1 MNQAFVLAAGFG
13 TRLKPLTL
21 HRPKP
26 LVPVLGVPM
35 LAYALALCARHGLR
49 KVLVNGHYMPEQL
62 APWEGEHEGVFVTLS
77 IETPEI
83 LGTGGGL
90 KHVAGLLDE
99 RFVVVNA
106 DVLNTVHLAE
116 LRDAVPPGGAA
127 MALRTADADHYG
139 TVAADSTQTLV
150 ELRHY
155 AQAEAQGA
163 VDRSTHFTGI
173 HALHRDALERVPEGF
188 ACIVRT
194 AYTELVPERRVKAI
208 RHDGLWLD
216 IGDPGAYLDANLT
229 LLREAPTLPL
239 DPFARAAY
247 AKTAHSEHG
256 DRARL
261 NGATVEGT
269 AWVGKNTQLGNGVV
283 LRDAVVGEG
292 ATVPPNTVLERCVVW
307 DGATVPA
314 GHHRDVIVHDGGLLQ
329 VTSDLRHLP
338 QAAG

>member
-13 TRLKPLTL
+13 TRLKPLTA

-35 LAYALALCARHGLR
+35 LAYALALCAKHGLR
-49 KVLVNGHYMPEQL
+49 RVVVNGHYLPEQL
-62 APWEGEHEGVFVTLS
+62 EPWAGEHEGVFVTLS
-77 IETPEI
+77 IETPDI

-90 KHVAGLLDE
+90 KHVAHQLDE

-106 DVLNTVHLAE
+106 DVLNTVDLAA
-116 LRDAVPPGGAA
+116 LRAAVPNGGAA

-139 TVAADSTQTLV
+139 VVAADSTHTLV

-155 AQAEAQGA
+155 AQAVPEGA

-173 HALHRDALERVPEGF
+173 HGLHRDALDRVPEGF

-216 IGDPGAYLDANLT
+216 IGDPGAYLDANLA
-229 LLREAPTLPL
+229 LLRDASDLPL
-239 DPFARAAY
+239 DPFSRAAY
-247 AKTAHSEHG
+247 AKTGRSEHG
-256 DRARL
+256 SIDAL
-261 NGATVEGT
+261 GDATVEGT
-269 AWVGKNTQLGNGVV
+269 AWVGKNANLGQDVV

-292 ATVPPNTVLERCVVW
+292 ATVPNNTVLERCVVW
-307 DGATVPA
+307 DGATVPP
-314 GHHRDVIVHDGGLLQ
+314 GHHRDVIVHDGGVLQ
-329 VTSDLRHLP
+329 VTGDLRHLP
-338 QAAG
+338 QTAS